1 MPVCCRAPRVPLA
14 SESRRLASCS
24 PRLHFAHQPSYG
36 KRREAPDSRICP
48 TTLYFLFFFF
58 FFALANRRLFSV
70 LGGLGAPVVICAN
83 LSYPPTRHFLAEMR
97 ALVFA
102 PVDTASFGCPCNFRQ
117 ILLHAGDLCCC
128 CRCLH
133 DSRFSLRLIRSL
145 FFFSRS
151 TLRNMC
157 CLTWLGEKAAACNV
171 PQAQAHTYTCVHIG

>member
-1 MPVCCRAPRVPLA
+1 MRDLKFYYHFASLLPGSSGSVSQREPPPRELQPQITLCPPA
-14 SESRRLASCS
+14 KLREAARGARLAYLSDHAIFS
-24 PRLHFAHQPSYG
+24 
-36 KRREAPDSRICP
+36 
-48 TTLYFLFFFF
+48 FFFF

-145 FFFSRS
+145 FSFFF
-151 TLRNMC
+151 L
-157 CLTWLGEKAAACNV
+157 V
-171 PQAQAHTYTCVHIG
+171 PLSATCAV